1 MKTSNS
7 ESEVESEWK
16 GTLYFKGGMGRYRT
30 PSGLWHTLQGFAS
43 KENVRIFCNR
53 NGIRFVDWEEAEFAR

>member
-1 MKTSNS
+1 
-7 ESEVESEWK
+7 
-16 GTLYFKGGMGRYRT
+16 MGRYRT